1 MVLKYDQKKSVICYV
16 EAYLMVSSKKVKK
29 QKQAML

>member
-1 MVLKYDQKKSVICYV
+1 MVLKYDQKKSVICDV
-16 EAYLMVSSKKVKK
+16 EVYLMVSSKKVKK